1 MARNFKNFLWKI
13 FISTSIIVVVF
24 SVWIE
29 VFKVFNKTPIVPELN
44 AAQANSNIYINTQ
57 INSLWKTW
65 VAITTNIWIR
75 YKQRTEIPAT
85 IYSDVF
91 SVNQLLQDNSTWSNG
106 VIALNMQ
113 ITEEYQNVL
122 KTDIKWILANSKNK
136 AEILDAIIEQLEYRY
151 EKSVKQI
158 KSLNE
163 QKNILN
169 NEMIKSEANIETLK
183 VKINTDFK
191 NKDSIASKEN
201 IDNYL
206 KEKNAYYHART
217 YIIYINKFLLDY
229 NYLNE
234 YNKRLLD
241 ALINN
246 KDALVKEAYVVIPD
260 TWTTLLKDFDLLYEE
275 SEYKAIKK

>member
-1 MARNFKNFLWKI
+1 MTRNFKNFLWKV
-13 FISTSIIVVVF
+13 FISTSTIVVVF
-24 SVWIE
+24 SVWIDI
-29 VFKVFNKTPIVPELN
+29 FKVFDMTPIVPELN
-44 AAQANSNIYINTQ
+44 AAQENSDVYKNTL

-65 VAITTNIWIR
+65 VAITTNVWIK

-91 SVNQLLQDNSTWSNG
+91 SVNKLLQDNSAWSSEL
-106 VIALNMQ
+106 IASNMQ

-122 KTDIKWILANSKNK
+122 KTDIKWLLANSKNK
-136 AEILDAIIEQLEYRY
+136 AEILDAIIEQLEFRY

-158 KSLNE
+158 TALNE
-163 QKNILN
+163 QKNIFN
-169 NEMIKSEANIETLK
+169 NEMIKAEANIETLK

-206 KEKNAYYHART
+206 KEKNTYYHART

-229 NYLNE
+229 TYLND
-234 YNKRLLD
+234 YNKKLLD
-241 ALINN
+241 TLINN

-260 TWTTLLKDFDLLYEE
+260 TWTALLKDFDLLYDEATF
-275 SEYKAIKK
+275 KATK